1 MRKVVAAGSILVDKI
16 NEIGAYPKAGELTQI
31 RARARV
37 PGGLVPNAGCDIRIL
52 DARIPVAAFGA
63 VGDDDD
69 GRFAVAELKRRGLD
83 TSGVVVKP
91 TATSFTDVMS
101 VPGGERTF
109 FTYPGASAEWGYD
122 DFPFEKI
129 EAGDL
134 VLLGYFLLLAKID
147 AGDGLRILKELK
159 RRGLDTSGV
168 VVKPTATS
176 FTDVMSVPGGERT
189 FFTYPGASADW
200 GYDDFPFDLVQAGDL
215 VLLGYFLLLAKID
228 AGDGLRILRELR
240 RRGVET
246 AIDLVSE
253 NSDRYSL
260 VRECLPFVDNLI
272 VNEIEAARI
281 AGMDG
286 VRGATALTDVASRL
300 FELGVQKRV
309 VIHMPEKGVSLLR
322 DGTWTEA
329 RSVGLPNGFIKGK
342 TGAGDAYCAGCLVG
356 IFNGLAEK
364 EILELGGIA
373 AVGAMSAPGAVEGM
387 RSIAELKKLVSTL
400 TPDS

>member
-31 RARARV
+31 RARSRV
-37 PGGLVPNAGCDIRIL
+37 PGGLVPNTGCDIHIL
-52 DARIPVAAFGA
+52 DPGSPVAAFGA

-83 TSGVVVKP
+83 TAGVVVKP

-134 VLLGYFLLLAKID
+134 VLLGYFLLLAKVD
-147 AGDGLRILKELK
+147 AGDGLRILKKLK
-159 RRGLDTSGV
+159 RI
-168 VVKPTATS
+168 
-176 FTDVMSVPGGERT
+176 
-189 FFTYPGASADW
+189 GA
-200 GYDDFPFDLVQAGDL
+200 
-215 VLLGYFLLLAKID
+215 
-228 AGDGLRILRELR
+228 
-240 RRGVET
+240 ET

-253 NSDRYSL
+253 NSNRYAL
-260 VRECLPFVDNLI
+260 VRICLPYVDNLV
-272 VNEIEAARI
+272 VNEIEASRL

-286 VRGATALTDVASRL
+286 VRGASALPEIAARL

-309 VIHMPEKGVSLLR
+309 VIHMPEKGVSLLK
-322 DGTWTEA
+322 DGTWTEVE
-329 RSVGLPNGFIKGK
+329 SVALPEGFIKGK
-342 TGAGDAYCAGCLVG
+342 TGAGDAFCAGCLTG
-356 IFNGLAEK
+356 IFNGLSEK

-387 RSIAELKKLVSTL
+387 RSIAELRRLVSSLST
-400 TPDS
+400 TD

>member
-1 MRKVVAAGSILVDKI
+1 MS
-16 NEIGAYPKAGELTQI
+16 
-31 RARARV
+31 
-37 PGGLVPNAGCDIRIL
+37 
-52 DARIPVAAFGA
+52 AFGA

-69 GRFAVAELKRRGLD
+69 GRFAVAELNRRGLD
-83 TSGVVVKP
+83 TAGVVVKP

-134 VLLGYFLLLAKID
+134 VLLGYFLLLAKVD
-147 AGDGLRILKELK
+147 AGDGLKILKELK
-159 RRGLDTSGV
+159 RI
-168 VVKPTATS
+168 
-176 FTDVMSVPGGERT
+176 
-189 FFTYPGASADW
+189 GA
-200 GYDDFPFDLVQAGDL
+200 
-215 VLLGYFLLLAKID
+215 
-228 AGDGLRILRELR
+228 
-240 RRGVET
+240 ET

-260 VRECLPFVDNLI
+260 VRECLPYVDNLI

-281 AGMDG
+281 AGMEGD
-286 VRGATALTDVASRL
+286 LKQVAARL

-309 VIHMPEKGVSLLR
+309 VIHMPQKGVSLLK
-322 DGTWTEA
+322 DGTWTEVN
-329 RSVGLPNGFIKGK
+329 SVALPEGFIKGK
-342 TGAGDAYCAGCLVG
+342 TGAGDAFCAGCLVG
-356 IFNGLAEK
+356 IFNGLPEK

-387 RSIAELKKLVSTL
+387 RPIADLKKQISTL
-400 TPDS
+400 NSKPLNR